1 MMRRACPAIVAA
13 IVLSAVPLWALER
26 ATFILTNGE
35 RITGDV
41 VFHTDTR
48 TNIREDTNEFNVKIA
63 SGVEMPIPFAQVVA
77 IDFAGGTPQPAEIA
91 ALPLEGHLLTLRSGE
106 TRLGHLVD
114 LIGGDTIR
122 WRTTG
127 GDEVNVAIADARR
140 IFLRP
145 DRAREVYNLPDAP
158 AAAAAETAPPA
169 PVAQPR
175 TGTAIAATAGTTIAV
190 RGALPW
196 TDSGLTVR
204 RGQSVRFE
212 VLGEVFY
219 TRTAGT
225 GPAGA
230 GAPNANAS
238 YPLPS
243 LPVGALIAKI
253 GPNGEPFAIGAT
265 TDAIRMPATGR
276 LMLGINDDDFD
287 DNSGSFRVVV
297 IR

>member
-13 IVLSAVPLWALER
+13 IVMSVVSLSALER
-26 ATFILTNGE
+26 ATFVLINGE

-41 VFHTDTR
+41 AFHTEAR

-77 IDFAGGTPQPAEIA
+77 IDFAGGTPQPDEIA

-122 WRTTG
+122 WRNTG
-127 GDEVNVAIADARR
+127 GDEVNVPITDARR

-158 AAAAAETAPPA
+158 DAAAHESAEPAPTAPSRVGTLPA
-169 PVAQPR
+169 SS
-175 TGTAIAATAGTTIAV
+175 TGTTIAV

-204 RGQSVRFE
+204 RGQAVRFE
-212 VLGEVFY
+212 VTGEVFY
-219 TRTAGT
+219 TRTTGT

-253 GPNGEPFAIGAT
+253 GPNGAPFAIGTA
-265 TDAIRMPATGR
+265 TDALRMPATGR

-287 DNSGSFRVVV
+287 DNSGSFRVIV

>member
-1 MMRRACPAIVAA
+1 MIRRACPAIVAA
-13 IVLSAVPLWALER
+13 IVMSVVALSALEH
-26 ATFILTNGE
+26 ATFVLTNGE
-35 RITGDV
+35 RISGEV
-41 VFHTDTR
+41 VFHTDAR

-63 SGVEMPIPFAQVVA
+63 SGIEMPIPFAQVVA
-77 IDFAGGTPQPAEIA
+77 IDFAGGTPQPSEVA
-91 ALPLEGHLLTLRSGE
+91 ALPLEGHLLTLRNGE
-106 TRLGHLVD
+106 TRVGRLVD

-127 GDEVNVAIADARR
+127 GDEVNIPIADARR
-140 IFLRP
+140 IFLQT
-145 DRAREVYNLPDAP
+145 DRVREVYNLPDALD
-158 AAAAAETAPPA
+158 AAAETAVPA
-169 PVAQPR
+169 GAPSRAGARPSP
-175 TGTAIAATAGTTIAV
+175 GLGTTISV

-196 TDSGLTVR
+196 TDTGVTVR

-212 VLGEVFY
+212 ISGEVFY
-219 TRTAGT
+219 TRTTGT

-230 GAPNANAS
+230 GAPDANAH

-253 GPNGEPFAIGAT
+253 GPNGAPFAIGAAP
-265 TDAIRMPATGR
+265 DALRMPATGR

>member
-1 MMRRACPAIVAA
+1 MIRRACPAIVAA
-13 IVLSAVPLWALER
+13 IVMSAIPLSALEH
-26 ATFILTNGE
+26 ATFVLTNGE
-35 RITGDV
+35 RIRGEV
-41 VFHTDTR
+41 VFHTDAR

-63 SGVEMPIPFAQVVA
+63 SGIEMPIPFAQVVA

-91 ALPLEGHLLTLRSGE
+91 ALPLEGHLLTLRNGE
-106 TRLGHLVD
+106 TRVGRLVD

-122 WRTTG
+122 WRTSG
-127 GDEVNVAIADARR
+127 GDEVNVPIADARR
-140 IFLRP
+140 IFLQT
-145 DRAREVYNLPDAP
+145 DRVREVYNLPDTPATTAETAVP
-158 AAAAAETAPPA
+158 AAAPSRAGAKPSP
-169 PVAQPR
+169 
-175 TGTAIAATAGTTIAV
+175 GLGTTVAV

-196 TDSGLTVR
+196 TDSGVTVR

-212 VLGEVFY
+212 VSGEVFY
-219 TRTAGT
+219 TRTTGT

-230 GAPNANAS
+230 GAPNASAS

-253 GPNGEPFAIGAT
+253 GSSGAPFAVGAT
-265 TDAIRMPATGR
+265 TDALRMPATGR

>member
-1 MMRRACPAIVAA
+1 MIRRACPPIVAA
-13 IVLSAVPLWALER
+13 IVMSAIPLSALEH
-26 ATFILTNGE
+26 ATFVLTNGE
-35 RITGDV
+35 RIRGEV
-41 VFHTDTR
+41 VFHTDAR

-63 SGVEMPIPFAQVVA
+63 SGIEMPIPFAQVVA

-91 ALPLEGHLLTLRSGE
+91 ALPLEGHLLTLRNGE
-106 TRLGHLVD
+106 TRVGRLVD

-122 WRTTG
+122 WRTSG
-127 GDEVNVAIADARR
+127 GDEVNVPIADARR
-140 IFLRP
+140 IFLQT
-145 DRAREVYNLPDAP
+145 DRVREVYNLPDTP
-158 AAAAAETAPPA
+158 ATTAETAVP
-169 PVAQPR
+169 
-175 TGTAIAATAGTTIAV
+175 ATAPSRAGAKPSPGLGTTVAV

-196 TDSGLTVR
+196 TDSGVTVR

-212 VLGEVFY
+212 VSGEVFY
-219 TRTAGT
+219 TRTTGT

-230 GAPNANAS
+230 GAPNASAS

-253 GPNGEPFAIGAT
+253 GSSGAPFAVGAT
-265 TDAIRMPATGR
+265 TDALRMPATGR